1 MRGRRE
7 KPGDEATHE
16 HFSSSN
22 HVTAVSASCS
32 TANLGVY
39 GFGETSE
46 AKRAREKKDK
56 QQLQVQQAETVFVQ
70 FVVEHNLPF
79 CVGDHFTKLVK
90 SMFPDS
96 EIQFQCSRT
105 KTSVLSRY
113 VGL

>member
-1 MRGRRE
+1 MACSVSFSVCHGGAHDVR
-7 KPGDEATHE
+7 K

-39 GFGETSE
+39 GFGETRE

-56 QQLQVQQAETVFVQ
+56 QQLQVQQAETLFVQ

-79 CVGDHFTKLVK
+79 CVGDHFT
-90 SMFPDS
+90 
-96 EIQFQCSRT
+96 C
-105 KTSVLSRY
+105 